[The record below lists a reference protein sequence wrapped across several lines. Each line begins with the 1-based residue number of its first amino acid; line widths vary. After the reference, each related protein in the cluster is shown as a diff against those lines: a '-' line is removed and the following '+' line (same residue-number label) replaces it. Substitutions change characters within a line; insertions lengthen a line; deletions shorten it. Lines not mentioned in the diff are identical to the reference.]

1 MILAHPTTPIP
12 LPLAKKFFSETKYD
26 KLYEN
31 KPNLHSE
38 SEIKNYVLN
47 SDIFLN
53 NLIAWST
60 KQSEDSETILN
71 INNEIEKFE
80 NTIYET
86 NLSKIIQ

>member
-1 MILAHPTTPIP
+1 MIKNIE
-12 LPLAKKFFSETKYD
+12 KKLCLNTIN
-26 KLYEN
+26 LYPHNEN

-86 NLSKIIQ
+86 NLTKIIQ

>member
-1 MILAHPTTPIP
+1 MKIRINVFPGSPVGFVGHNPDLGW
-12 LPLAKKFFSETKYD
+12 SNNV
-26 KLYEN
+26 N
-31 KPNLHSE
+31 KPNLYSE

-71 INNEIEKFE
+71 ISNEIEKFE
-80 NTIYET
+80 TTIYET
-86 NLSKIIQ
+86 NLTKIIQ